1 MVHRRS
7 RLPFLLAAAIGAV
20 LWWAAAFIS
29 GRREPWDGAGY
40 WAVAYPLSI
49 LACAF
54 LGYSHPQRSWGLALL
69 LFEAQF
75 FAMCVRNG
83 ELGNLWPL
91 GMVLFA
97 IVALPG
103 VFAAMLTARLK
114 RRSRGAAD
122 EQASRPS

>member
-7 RLPFLLAAAIGAV
+7 RLPFLLAAAIGAA
-20 LWWAAAFIS
+20 LWSAAALIS
-29 GRREPWDGAGY
+29 GRPEPWDGAGY
-40 WAVAYPLSI
+40 WALAYPLSI
-49 LACAF
+49 LACAL
-54 LGYSHPQRSWGLALL
+54 LGYSYPERSWRWALL

-75 FAMCVRNG
+75 VAMCVRNG

-103 VFAAMLTARLK
+103 VFAARLTARLS

-122 EQASRPS
+122 EPA